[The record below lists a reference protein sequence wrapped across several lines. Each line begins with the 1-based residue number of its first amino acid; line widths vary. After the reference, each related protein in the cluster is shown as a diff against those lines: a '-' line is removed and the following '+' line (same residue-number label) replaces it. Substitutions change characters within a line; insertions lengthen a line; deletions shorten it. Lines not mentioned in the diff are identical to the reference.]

1 MNQSAAQSQHSHE
14 RKPGHEVKSGPGLKS
29 GQEAKA
35 ADSGFV
41 FKSLVAKLL
50 AFLIV
55 LQVLVPAF
63 VFVGIEFNAHQTQR
77 AQLITDGHELIDL
90 QSAALGNALWEY
102 NNDVIIDLLSIIV
115 AQPYVQQA
123 ELKGLN
129 GDLIA
134 VIGDSATPRYP
145 EYLISRDLS
154 YDFST
159 GEEPVG
165 VLSVALNDQIII
177 TRLYERLSING
188 LITLATQT
196 LLILITIIGVRR
208 IVSRPFAGLLES
220 LDQGAPPFVGR
231 MAHWA
236 YPGDALGQFVQA
248 YNVLRKEQDEH
259 TLKIADYSEQLKE
272 AGERLADTRQ
282 RHEQVLFSMDEKI
295 SDLERFTQLSAGREQ
310 QNRTLKKHV
319 NELLGE
325 LERPP
330 AYSVVQFEDRR
341 EEDIALIET
350 MNPAHRLTRF
360 LNEATPQVL
369 FQLEKHKMLE
379 TFLVDVWQLAFVF
392 VDQAGQSHFFHR
404 PENLSDY
411 RFGKDLENKVVAER
425 KHFQAEEGNPAYEVI
440 FRQDSYVDIS
450 LALSS
455 LSEDFQ
461 LQSAPG
467 SWPVLH
473 IGGLLLSSQQDVS
486 DINWVPEKQAWQ
498 FSEAQLKQLIS
509 HVYRLLGFNAQR
521 TVSQTYAL
529 YMQDFMKAQYLA
541 ALSVAEESEAICHEM
556 TRNKSHLEG
565 LLSNR
570 TSEFEEVSELL
581 QQTLSTISDGVFIL
595 DRDLCYTLYN
605 QKYVEIFDV
614 PGNLIAV
621 GHPLTDVIRFLG
633 LEDVHGVEEMEKWV
647 EAHLSA
653 LSQEEPL
660 SQDEEAPEVAPMH
673 VAQREVAPMHVAQRE
688 VAQRNRLSRKD
699 DAPIEDSPPTK
710 ESQMESSQNT
720 HNSSA
725 TQGGMMSFTL
735 HVGADRI
742 IEVTQSGTR
751 NGGVIGIAIDV
762 TEQMRAQRALEEAE
776 QHSRLILNS
785 AADGIIGLDIAGK
798 ITFVNESACKLLG
811 YEQDGLIG
819 VPMHE
824 SIQHSDATGAKI
836 PVDMSRVFLTL
847 YDGRT
852 QNSDNEVLWR
862 KDKSFFAVEYSC
874 KPIYK
879 GDVIIGA
886 VFTFQDITERLE
898 TQRIVQEKID
908 ELEDFS
914 LMAVG
919 RELEMIDLKKEI
931 NILRQEM
938 GQQEL
943 YEIPE

>member
-1 MNQSAAQSQHSHE
+1 MNQSAAQSQHSYE
-14 RKPGHEVKSGPGLKS
+14 EKSGHEVKSGSGLKS
-29 GQEAKA
+29 GQEIKA

-50 AFLIV
+50 AFLIF

-63 VFVGIEFNAHQTQR
+63 VFIGIEFSAHQTQR

-90 QSAALGNALWEY
+90 QSTALENALWEY
-102 NNDVIIDLLSIIV
+102 NNDAIIDLLSII
-115 AQPYVQQA
+115 AARPYVQKA

-134 VIGDSATPRYP
+134 AIGDSVTPKYP

-154 YDFST
+154 YAFST

-165 VLSVALNDQIII
+165 MLSVTLNDQIII

-188 LITLATQT
+188 LITLATQAF
-196 LLILITIIGVRR
+196 LILITIIGVRR

-220 LDQGAPPFVGR
+220 LDQGAPLAGGLLSR
-231 MAHWA
+231 KIAYWA

-248 YNVLRKEQDEH
+248 YNVLRKEQDEN
-259 TLKIADYSEQLKE
+259 TRKVADYSDQLKE

-282 RHEQVLFSMDEKI
+282 RNEQVLFSMDEKI
-295 SDLERFTQLSAGREQ
+295 AELERFTQLSAGREQ
-310 QNRTLKKHV
+310 QNRVLKKHV

-330 AYSVVQFEDRR
+330 AYSVVQFEDRL

-350 MNPAHRLTRF
+350 MNPVHKLTRF

-369 FQLEKHKMLE
+369 FQLERHKLLE
-379 TFLVDVWQLAFVF
+379 TFLVDVWRLAFVF
-392 VDQAGQSHFFHR
+392 VDQAGQSHFLHR

-411 RFGKDLENKVVAER
+411 RFGKDLEDKSVAQR
-425 KHFQAEEGNPAYEVI
+425 KSCPAEEGHPAYEVI
-440 FRQDSYVDIS
+440 FRQDSYADIS
-450 LALSS
+450 LDLSS
-455 LSEDFQ
+455 LAGDFQ

-473 IGGLLLSSQQDVS
+473 IGGLLLSSQKDVP
-486 DINWVPEKQAWQ
+486 DINWVLEKQAWQ
-498 FSEAQLKQLIS
+498 FTEARLKQLIS
-509 HVYRLLGFNAQR
+509 HVYRLLGFSVQR

-541 ALSVAEESEAICHEM
+541 ALSVAEESEAICQEM
-556 TRNKSHLEG
+556 TKNKSHLDN
-565 LLSNR
+565 LLSTQKR
-570 TSEFEEVSELL
+570 DLDEASDLL

-595 DRDLCYTLYN
+595 DAELCYTLYN
-605 QKYVEIFDV
+605 QKYIEIFDV
-614 PGNLIAV
+614 PRNLIGV
-621 GHPLTDVIRFLG
+621 GRPFADVIRFLG
-633 LEDVHGVEEMEKWV
+633 LEDIPGIEEMEKWV

-653 LSQEEPL
+653 LAQEE
-660 SQDEEAPEVAPMH
+660 EAEGSEAAEM
-673 VAQREVAPMHVAQRE
+673 
-688 VAQRNRLSRKD
+688 NRLSRKD
-699 DAPIEDSPPTK
+699 DSQIEDSPPIE
-710 ESQMESSQNT
+710 ESQMESAQNAQ
-720 HNSSA
+720 NSST
-725 TQGGMMSFTL
+725 TQGGVMSFTL
-735 HVGADRI
+735 HIDTNRI

-751 NGGVIGIAIDV
+751 EGGIIGIAIDV

-798 ITFVNESACKLLG
+798 ITFVNESACKFLG

-819 VPMHE
+819 APMHE
-824 SIQHSDATGAKI
+824 SIQHSDATGSKI

-862 KDKSFFAVEYSC
+862 KDNSSFPVEYSC

-898 TQRIVQEKID
+898 TQRIVQEKIE

-931 NILRQEM
+931 NRLRQET

>member
-1 MNQSAAQSQHSHE
+1 MNQSAAQSQHSYE
-14 RKPGHEVKSGPGLKS
+14 EKEVK
-29 GQEAKA
+29 A
-35 ADSGFV
+35 AESGFV

-50 AFLIV
+50 AFLIF

-63 VFVGIEFNAHQTQR
+63 VFIGIEFNAHQAQR

-90 QSAALGNALWEY
+90 QSTALENALWEY
-102 NNDVIIDLLSIIV
+102 NNDAIIDLLSIIA

-134 VIGDSATPRYP
+134 AIGDSATPKYP

-154 YDFST
+154 YAFST

-165 VLSVALNDQIII
+165 MLSVTLHDQIII

-188 LITLATQT
+188 LITLATQAF
-196 LLILITIIGVRR
+196 LILVTIIGVRR

-220 LDQGAPPFVGR
+220 LDQGAPLAGGLLSR
-231 MAHWA
+231 KIAYWA

-248 YNVLRKEQDEH
+248 YNVLRKEQDEN
-259 TLKIADYSEQLKE
+259 TRKVADYSDQLKE

-282 RHEQVLFSMDEKI
+282 RNEQVLFSMDEKI
-295 SDLERFTQLSAGREQ
+295 AELERFTQLSAGREQ
-310 QNRTLKKHV
+310 QNRMLKKHV

-330 AYSVVQFEDRR
+330 AYSVVQFEDRL

-350 MNPAHRLTRF
+350 MNPVHKLTRF

-369 FQLEKHKMLE
+369 FQLERQKLLE
-379 TFLVDVWQLAFVF
+379 TFLVDVWRLAFVF
-392 VDQAGQSHFFHR
+392 VDQAGQSHFLHR
-404 PENLSDY
+404 PESLADY
-411 RFGKDLENKVVAER
+411 RFAKDLEDKSVAQR
-425 KHFQAEEGNPAYEVI
+425 KSCPAEEGHPAYEMI

-450 LALSS
+450 VDLSS
-455 LSEDFQ
+455 LAGDFQ

-473 IGGLLLSSQQDVS
+473 IGGLLLSSQKDVP

-498 FSEAQLKQLIS
+498 FTEARLKQLIS
-509 HVYRLLGFNAQR
+509 HVYRLLGFSVQR

-541 ALSVAEESEAICHEM
+541 ALSVAEESEAICQEM
-556 TRNKSHLEG
+556 TKNKLNLDN
-565 LLSNR
+565 LLSAQKR
-570 TSEFEEVSELL
+570 DFEEASDLL

-614 PGNLIAV
+614 PRNLIDV
-621 GHPLTDVIRFLG
+621 GRPLTDVIRFLG
-633 LEDVHGVEEMEKWV
+633 LEDIPGIEEMEKWV

-653 LSQEEPL
+653 LAQEE
-660 SQDEEAPEVAPMH
+660 EAEGS
-673 VAQREVAPMHVAQRE
+673 E
-688 VAQRNRLSRKD
+688 VAQRDGLSRKD
-699 DAPIEDSPPTK
+699 DSLIEDSPPI
-710 ESQMESSQNT
+710 EEPQMESSQNAQ
-720 HNSSA
+720 NSST
-725 TQGGMMSFTL
+725 TQGGVMSFTL
-735 HVGADRI
+735 HIDTNRI

-751 NGGVIGIAIDV
+751 EGGIIGIAIDV

-798 ITFVNESACKLLG
+798 ITFVNESACKFLG

-819 VPMHE
+819 APMHE
-824 SIQHSDATGAKI
+824 SIQHSDATGSKI

-847 YDGRT
+847 YDGRA

-862 KDKSFFAVEYSC
+862 KDNSSFPVEYSC

-898 TQRIVQEKID
+898 TQRIVQEKIE

-931 NILRQEM
+931 NRLRQET

>member
-1 MNQSAAQSQHSHE
+1 MNQSAAQSQHSYE
-14 RKPGHEVKSGPGLKS
+14 EKSGHEVKSGSGLKS
-29 GQEAKA
+29 GQEIKA

-50 AFLIV
+50 AFLIF

-63 VFVGIEFNAHQTQR
+63 VFIGIEFSAHQTQR

-90 QSAALGNALWEY
+90 QSTALENALWEY
-102 NNDVIIDLLSIIV
+102 NNDAIIDLLSII
-115 AQPYVQQA
+115 AARPYVQKA

-134 VIGDSATPRYP
+134 AIGDSVTPKYP

-154 YDFST
+154 YAFST

-165 VLSVALNDQIII
+165 MLSVTLNDQIII

-188 LITLATQT
+188 LITLATQAF
-196 LLILITIIGVRR
+196 LILITIIGVRR

-220 LDQGAPPFVGR
+220 LDQGDTPLSGGLLSRRIAY
-231 MAHWA
+231 WA

-248 YNVLRKEQDEH
+248 YNVLRKEQDENTH
-259 TLKIADYSEQLKE
+259 KLADYSEQLKE

-282 RHEQVLFSMDEKI
+282 HNEQVLFSMDEKI
-295 SDLERFTQLSAGREQ
+295 AELERFTQLSAGREQ
-310 QNRTLKKHV
+310 QNRVLKKHV

-330 AYSVVQFEDRR
+330 AYSVVQFEDRL

-350 MNPAHRLTRF
+350 MNPVHKLTRF

-369 FQLEKHKMLE
+369 FQLERHKLLE
-379 TFLVDVWQLAFVF
+379 TFLVDVWRLAFVF
-392 VDQAGQSHFFHR
+392 VDQAGQSHFLHR
-404 PENLSDY
+404 PESLTDY
-411 RFGKDLENKVVAER
+411 RFGKDLEDKAVAQR
-425 KHFQAEEGNPAYEVI
+425 KSCPAEEGHPAYEII

-450 LALSS
+450 VDLSS
-455 LSEDFQ
+455 LAGDFQ

-473 IGGLLLSSQQDVS
+473 IGGLLLSSQQEVP

-498 FSEAQLKQLIS
+498 FTEARLKQLIS
-509 HVYRLLGFNAQR
+509 HVYRLLGFSVQR

-541 ALSVAEESEAICHEM
+541 ALSVAEESEAICQEV
-556 TRNKSHLEG
+556 TKNKSNLDN
-565 LLSNR
+565 LLSTQKR
-570 TSEFEEVSELL
+570 DLDEASDLL

-595 DRDLCYTLYN
+595 DAELCYTLYN

-614 PGNLIAV
+614 PRNLIGV
-621 GHPLTDVIRFLG
+621 GRPFADVIRFLG
-633 LEDVHGVEEMEKWV
+633 LEDIPGIEEMEKWV

-653 LSQEEPL
+653 LSQEE
-660 SQDEEAPEVAPMH
+660 EAPEVAEM
-673 VAQREVAPMHVAQRE
+673 
-688 VAQRNRLSRKD
+688 NRLLRKD
-699 DAPIEDSPPTK
+699 DSQIEDSPPIE
-710 ESQMESSQNT
+710 ESQMESAQNAQ
-720 HNSSA
+720 NSST
-725 TQGGMMSFTL
+725 TQGGVMSFTL
-735 HVGADRI
+735 HIDTNRI

-751 NGGVIGIAIDV
+751 EGGIIGIAIDV

-798 ITFVNESACKLLG
+798 ITFVNESACKFLG

-819 VPMHE
+819 APMHE
-824 SIQHSDATGAKI
+824 SIQHSDATGSKI

-862 KDKSFFAVEYSC
+862 KDNSSFPVEYSC

-898 TQRIVQEKID
+898 TQRIVQEKIE

-931 NILRQEM
+931 NRLRQET

>member
-1 MNQSAAQSQHSHE
+1 MNQSAAQSQHSYE
-14 RKPGHEVKSGPGLKS
+14 EKEVK
-29 GQEAKA
+29 A
-35 ADSGFV
+35 AESGFV

-55 LQVLVPAF
+55 LQVLVPAV
-63 VFVGIEFNAHQTQR
+63 VFIGIEFNAHQAQR

-90 QSAALGNALWEY
+90 QSTALENALWEY
-102 NNDVIIDLLSIIV
+102 NNDAIIDLLSIIA

-134 VIGDSATPRYP
+134 AIGDSATPKYP

-154 YDFST
+154 YAFST

-165 VLSVALNDQIII
+165 MLSVTLNDQIII

-188 LITLATQT
+188 LITLATQAF
-196 LLILITIIGVRR
+196 LILVTIIGVRR

-220 LDQGAPPFVGR
+220 LDQGAPLAGGLLSR
-231 MAHWA
+231 KIAYWA

-248 YNVLRKEQDEH
+248 YNVLRKEQDEN
-259 TLKIADYSEQLKE
+259 TRKVADYSDQLKE

-282 RHEQVLFSMDEKI
+282 RNEQVLFSMDEKI
-295 SDLERFTQLSAGREQ
+295 AELERFTQLSAGREQ
-310 QNRTLKKHV
+310 QNRVLKKHV

-330 AYSVVQFEDRR
+330 AYSVVQFEDRL

-350 MNPAHRLTRF
+350 MNPVHKLTRF
-360 LNEATPQVL
+360 LNEATPQGL
-369 FQLEKHKMLE
+369 FQLERHKLLE
-379 TFLVDVWQLAFVF
+379 TFLVDVWRLAFVF
-392 VDQAGQSHFFHR
+392 VDQAGQSHFLHR
-404 PENLSDY
+404 PENLADY
-411 RFGKDLENKVVAER
+411 RFAKDLEDKVVAQR
-425 KHFQAEEGNPAYEVI
+425 KSCPAEEGHPAYEII

-450 LALSS
+450 VDLSS
-455 LSEDFQ
+455 LAGDFQ

-473 IGGLLLSSQQDVS
+473 IGGLLLSSQQEVP

-498 FSEAQLKQLIS
+498 FNEARLKQLIS
-509 HVYRLLGFNAQR
+509 HVYRLLGFSVQR

-541 ALSVAEESEAICHEM
+541 ALSVAEESEAICQEM
-556 TRNKSHLEG
+556 TKNKSNLDN
-565 LLSNR
+565 LLSAQKR
-570 TSEFEEVSELL
+570 DFEEASDLL

-595 DRDLCYTLYN
+595 DAELCYTLYN

-614 PGNLIAV
+614 PRNLV
-621 GHPLTDVIRFLG
+621 GVGRPFADVIRFLG
-633 LEDVHGVEEMEKWV
+633 LEDIPGIEEMEKWV

-653 LSQEEPL
+653 LAQEE
-660 SQDEEAPEVAPMH
+660 EAEGSEAAEM
-673 VAQREVAPMHVAQRE
+673 
-688 VAQRNRLSRKD
+688 NRLSRKD
-699 DAPIEDSPPTK
+699 DSQIEDSPPIE
-710 ESQMESSQNT
+710 ESQMESAQNAQ
-720 HNSSA
+720 NSST
-725 TQGGMMSFTL
+725 TQGGVMSFTL
-735 HVGADRI
+735 HIDTNRI
-742 IEVTQSGTR
+742 IEVTQSSTR
-751 NGGVIGIAIDV
+751 EGGIIGIAIDV

-798 ITFVNESACKLLG
+798 ITFVNESACKFLG

-819 VPMHE
+819 APMHE
-824 SIQHSDATGAKI
+824 SIQHSDATGSKI

-847 YDGRT
+847 YDGRA

-862 KDKSFFAVEYSC
+862 KDNSSFPVEYSC

-898 TQRIVQEKID
+898 TQRIVQEKIE

-931 NILRQEM
+931 NRLRQET